1 MELNISGNSVIEQVI
16 IDQMLTNLAVIVT
29 LSGVLLSGIAF
40 WKTFSKIKKSEQYKL
55 VNDILVLY
63 SNAQINYTK
72 TLESTLKQ
80 QELQEE
86 EKKSGYYTKQLQTL
100 REVAFM
106 EILNVLEWSS
116 FLILRSSIDK
126 ELSEFL
132 ESPITTNYE
141 MCVELYPSVLHDE
154 NKFKDQD
161 IVWEMDERST

>member
-1 MELNISGNSVIEQVI
+1 MR
-16 IDQMLTNLAVIVT
+16 
-29 LSGVLLSGIAF
+29 
-40 WKTFSKIKKSEQYKL
+40 
-55 VNDILVLY
+55 Y

-116 FLILRSSIDK
+116 FLILRRSIDK
-126 ELSEFL
+126 DLSEFL
-132 ESPITTNYE
+132 ESPITINYE

-154 NKFKDQD
+154 NKFRDQD